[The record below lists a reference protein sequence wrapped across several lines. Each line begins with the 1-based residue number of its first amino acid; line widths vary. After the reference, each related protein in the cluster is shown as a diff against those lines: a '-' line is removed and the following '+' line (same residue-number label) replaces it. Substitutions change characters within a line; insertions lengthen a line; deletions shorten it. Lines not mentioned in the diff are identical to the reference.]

1 MIEYSGR
8 ATHAATAA
16 TTVEVTVDAGG
27 FWPTRGGLLS
37 VWIRKTAGTA
47 TKFAWSVFSEDPAA
61 PPVGEASEY
70 LLAAGLNSAAGDAR
84 ADCNNDAAI
93 PDVSVLFTDGI
104 PWRPKSVA
112 GLQKALGHPDLRRW
126 RGQRR
131 HGRDDGRAQR
141 QPAAP
146 AASPLMLVLNEA
158 PPPQLPPESGA
169 AQRWWAG
176 AAHRQQPPR
185 RWMIPASL
193 WAAPP

>member
-112 GLQKALGHPDLRRW
+112 GLQKLWVTLTYDAGAD
-126 RGQRR
+126 
-131 HGRDDGRAQR
+131 
-141 QPAAP
+141 
-146 AASPLMLVLNEA
+146 NEGTVVMMA
-158 PPPQLPPESGA
+158 GPNDNQQLP
-169 AQRWWAG
+169 
-176 AAHRQQPPR
+176 QPP
-185 RWMIPASL
+185 L
-193 WAAPP
+193 